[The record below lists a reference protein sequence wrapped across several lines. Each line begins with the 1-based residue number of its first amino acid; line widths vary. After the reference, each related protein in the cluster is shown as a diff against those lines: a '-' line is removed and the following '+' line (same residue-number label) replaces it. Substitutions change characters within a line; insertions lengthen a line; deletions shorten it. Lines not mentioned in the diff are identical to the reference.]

1 MLKNESYHKELILVG
16 GGHSHIEVLRRFR
29 MRPELGV
36 RVTLINPYP
45 DAQYSGMLPGL
56 IAGHY
61 SDEDTNLDLFKLSQ
75 ACGSRFIEDKV
86 IGLDPDEKIVL
97 CAKRGEI
104 SFDVLSINIGSQ
116 SPTPKN
122 LEIKHGLG
130 VKPIQTFQNRL
141 QDALDKITIEG
152 RPKRIAVVG
161 AGAAGVEVILAT
173 KHRLEGLSN
182 ETRPLSH
189 SYFLVSSGKSILSE
203 QSSKTRQIC
212 EKELKKNRITLV
224 PDFLVSSFERNTAS
238 TKDGRSITADIFLW
252 ATGAVGPAWLKS
264 SDLGITEEGFIR
276 VKANLE
282 SENFPNIFATGDIAH
297 VRDHLR
303 PKSGVFAVRQGP
315 ALTANL
321 RRALQNKPLK
331 DFKPQKRALA
341 MISLGE
347 KSAIATTQFF
357 ALKGSLVWKYKNFI
371 DKRFIKK
378 YADLIPMSME
388 KSSGAGLPQSSEM
401 RCGGCG
407 SKIGPNL
414 LREVLAGLPMMNSSE
429 IIIGLKKA
437 DDAAIVKAEPGKL
450 GVHTIDHFK
459 QFIDDP
465 WTLGKIAVNH
475 ALNDVFAMGASPK
488 SALAIVGL
496 PLSSP
501 KLMKNDMSLLMRG
514 ASEGLAENRT
524 VLVGGHTNEADEINI
539 GFSAY
544 GEVEERALIRK
555 TGAVNGD
562 LIIVTR
568 PLGSGVLFAGAM
580 KGLTK
585 GRWISTTLQEMA
597 LSNANASN
605 IFSECGA
612 TSLTDI
618 TGFGLVGHLSEM
630 IQGSEEGA
638 TIFLKKLPLYDGVLA
653 LAELGIEST
662 LKPENIKIN
671 HTATHKIKASTKYQ
685 VCFDPQTAGGL
696 LATVSAP
703 AADECLK
710 KLIEAGYIKATVIGQ
725 ISSVSG
731 ELRIC

>member
-1 MLKNESYHKELILVG
+1 MLKKESYHKELILVG

-29 MRPELGV
+29 MRPEPGV

-61 SDEDTNLDLFKLSQ
+61 SEEDTNLDLFKLSQ
-75 ACGSRFIEDKV
+75 ACGSRFIEDRV
-86 IGLDPDEKIVL
+86 IRIDPGKKTVL
-97 CAKRGEI
+97 CASRGEI

-122 LEIKHGLG
+122 LEIEHGLG
-130 VKPIQTFQNRL
+130 VKPIQTFQSRL
-141 QDALDKITIEG
+141 KDVCDKIIIEG
-152 RPKRIAVVG
+152 KPKRIAVVG

-173 KHRLEGLSN
+173 KYRLEDSLN
-182 ETRPLSH
+182 DTRHLTH

-203 QSSKTRQIC
+203 QSGKTRQIC
-212 EKELKKNRITLV
+212 EEELKKNRITLLS
-224 PDFLVSSFERNTAS
+224 DFLVSNFERSTAS
-238 TKDGRSITADIFLW
+238 TKDGRSITADVFLW

-264 SDLGITEEGFIR
+264 SGLGITEEGFIR

-282 SENFPNIFATGDIAH
+282 SENFPNIFAAGDIAH
-297 VRDHLR
+297 VQDHLR

-331 DFKPQKRALA
+331 DFRPQKRALA

-347 KSAIATTQFF
+347 KSAIAATQFF
-357 ALKGSLVWKYKNFI
+357 TLKGSLVWRYKNFV
-371 DKRFIKK
+371 DKRFMKK
-378 YADLIPMSME
+378 YADLKPMPME
-388 KSSGAGLPQSSEM
+388 KSSGVTGTQSPEM

-414 LREVLAGLPMMNSSE
+414 LREVLAGLPAMSSSE

-475 ALNDVFAMGASPK
+475 ALNDVFAMGANPK

-496 PLSSP
+496 PLSGP

-514 ASEGLAENRT
+514 ASEGLEENGT

-544 GEVEERALIRK
+544 GEVEERTLIRK
-555 TGAVNGD
+555 TGAVHGD
-562 LIIVTR
+562 LIILTR
-568 PLGSGVLFAGAM
+568 PLGSGLLFAGAM

-585 GRWISTTLQEMA
+585 GRWISTTLQEMTQ
-597 LSNANASN
+597 SNANASN
-605 IFSECGA
+605 IFAECGA

-638 TIFLKKLPLYDGVLA
+638 TIFLEKLPFYDGALPLA
-653 LAELGIEST
+653 KLGIEST

-671 HTATHKIKASTKYQ
+671 HIATDKIKASTKYQ

-696 LATVSAP
+696 LATVSAQ
-703 AADECLK
+703 AADACLNN
-710 KLIEAGYIKATVIGQ
+710 LIEAGYTKAAIIGQ